1 MTRSRSIPSDRR
13 SSPNFRKAIIPSRD
27 GGKDGGLH
35 GGGPTKFTVLSPILG
50 TSLLISRL
58 GARACLAARAAG
70 QRVEGALRQVVA
82 ARRRVRPRDRAGM
95 FDLIAAADGY

>member
-35 GGGPTKFTVLSPILG
+35 GGGPTKFTVLPPILG

-70 QRVEGALRQVVA
+70 QRVRGRA
-82 ARRRVRPRDRAGM
+82 ATGCRGPERVRPRDRAGM
-95 FDLIAAADGY
+95 FDLIAA